1 MWEGVDNS
9 MVWLVRSP
17 GTVSHW
23 TSVRH
28 LYIIHVQKHAQDI
41 FFLVPT
47 SLTNCSQSRS
57 SEHCSDSSHVTA
69 PYKLLYFINQEKPPV
84 GQKLQNITKI
94 CLVVINKTIVQQNR
108 IKSLHR
114 ATEICLNK
122 NEDART
128 SPVVSA
134 NR

>member
-9 MVWLVRSP
+9 LVWLIRSP
-17 GTVSHW
+17 LTVSHW

-84 GQKLQNITKI
+84 GQKLQKNYKDLFGSAPYTDWSSSIKPS
-94 CLVVINKTIVQQNR
+94 CSKTELNR
-108 IKSLHR
+108 
-114 ATEICLNK
+114 
-122 NEDART
+122 
-128 SPVVSA
+128 
-134 NR
+134 